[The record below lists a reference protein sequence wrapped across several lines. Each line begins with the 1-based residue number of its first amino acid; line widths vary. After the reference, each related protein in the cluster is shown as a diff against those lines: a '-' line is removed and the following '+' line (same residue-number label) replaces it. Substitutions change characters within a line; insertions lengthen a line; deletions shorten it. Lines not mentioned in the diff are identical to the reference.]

1 MKSVFSAS
9 RNALGA
15 LVAAVALLLVAG
27 PAFAQSVSRGKVLD
41 TNGVPVIGAAV
52 LVPGTTNG
60 VTTDI
65 DGNFELRVAP
75 GTTLE
80 VSCIGYVTQRVAAA
94 ANMNVVLAEDTE
106 MLEETVVIGYGSV
119 KRSDLTSAVAKMDNS
134 SIDDRPMARAE
145 QALQGQLAGVTVM
158 ITNSEPGADP
168 QIRVRGTA
176 SISAGNN
183 PLYVIDGVP
192 QSNMQG
198 LNPNDIASIEV
209 LKDAASAAI
218 YGSRGSN
225 GVVLVTTRQG
235 QKGKPRVTFTATYG
249 IATLEKKVDVLSAT
263 EWMEWNVRQMD
274 ANYLARYPQG
284 SISDDN
290 ATRMA
295 NLRITS
301 PQRTGGNAV
310 NYDDRWFKY
319 LSPEMQRTHTYSD
332 PNNEELSL
340 LDWQKEMYRPAGIQN
355 YNISVSGANDAT
367 RYMFSLGY
375 LDQNGLFPASNYK
388 RINLRTNVESKL
400 NDWITLG
407 LNVAPSFVIN
417 TGSGRGNG
425 KDSQAHRYLS
435 SAPVSG
441 PGVGYQVAYYPN
453 LKYDWAGTSAFPRE
467 YNKDI
472 APVSNTLRLQA
483 STFLRITPF
492 EGFQVEA
499 TASANYSSNST
510 HSFTNGTIVNGAWLT
525 RAEGEAST
533 VSHST
538 SYGINTLLQIVANY
552 NKTFGQHSIAAML
565 GASAEIDGIG
575 YSTTNNFKNLAND
588 VIRGTFSGDNNSVTP
603 TVSSSKIT
611 ESDQAHLASFF
622 GRINY
627 NYANRYMFSASLR
640 RDGYS
645 RFGANNKWG
654 WFPSASAGW
663 MISNEP
669 FFKENGPDWWN
680 TFKFRVSYGQTGN
693 NGVTSSNAYSTLSQ
707 NNYADVL
714 AYRIGSVGNLSLG
727 WEKTHSTDVAFDFG
741 FLNNRIQ
748 ASIDWY
754 TKTTTDLL
762 YNIPVPATSGMTTT
776 RGNLGSVYNT
786 GVELELNTQNIS
798 KRDFTWST
806 SFNVSYNR
814 NKVLQLGSE
823 NTTVYNKDNGAYY
836 VLEVGQPMYYFYGLK
851 CIGVWKNQAEIDA
864 STAAHNGVVPKYK
877 GTPVVPGDLKHED
890 MDGDNNIIDSPTGGD
905 YQVLGKP
912 APDFVFGMTN
922 RITWKNFDASVLF
935 TAQTGA
941 SIYGTLGRAIDRAG
955 MGTQT
960 NAMGWWR
967 DQWWSESEP
976 GNGWVPYHRSAVKP
990 DADSRFLYKSDYFR
1004 IKNLTLGYK
1013 IPFKS
1018 FIESARV
1025 YLSIENLLIL
1035 DSYYHGY
1042 SPEASNRGQG
1052 GMDYGAY
1059 PSARTFTLGLN
1070 INF

>member
-1 MKSVFSAS
+1 MKSILSVS
-9 RNALGA
+9 RTALMA
-15 LVAAVALLLVAG
+15 LVASMALILLG
-27 PAFAQSVSRGKVLD
+27 SPASAQGVSRGKVLD
-41 TNGVPVIGAAV
+41 TNGDPVIGAAV
-52 LVPGTTNG
+52 MVPGTTNG
-60 VTTDI
+60 VTVDL

-80 VSCIGYVTQRVAAA
+80 VSCIGYVSQRVAAS
-94 ANMNVVLAEDTE
+94 ANMSIVLVEDSE
-106 MLEETVVIGYGSV
+106 MLEETIVIGYGSV
-119 KRSDLTSAVAKMDNS
+119 KKSDLTSAVAKMDNS

-145 QALQGQLAGVTVM
+145 QALQGQLAGVNVQ
-158 ITNSEPGADP
+158 ITNAEPGADP

-192 QSNMQG
+192 QRNMQG

-225 GVVLVTTRQG
+225 GVVIVTTRQG
-235 QKGKPRVTFTATYG
+235 EKGKPRVNFTATYG
-249 IATLEKKVDVLSAT
+249 IATLEKKIDVLSAT
-263 EWMEWNVRQMD
+263 EWMEWAIREMD
-274 ANYLARYPQG
+274 ANYLAQYPAG

-295 NLRITS
+295 NLKITS
-301 PQRTGGNAV
+301 PSRTGANAV
-310 NYDDRWFKY
+310 NYDDRWFSYVSDDLK
-319 LSPEMQRTHTYSD
+319 RTHTYTPS
-332 PNNEELSL
+332 NAQMSL
-340 LDWQKEMYRPAGIQN
+340 LDWQDEMYRPAGIQN
-355 YNISVSGANDAT
+355 YNVSVSGANDAT

-375 LDQNGLFPASNYK
+375 MDQNGLFPASNFK

-400 NDWITLG
+400 NNWVTVG
-407 LNVAPSFVIN
+407 LNLAPSFVIN

-435 SAPVSG
+435 SAPVSE
-441 PGVGYQVAYYPN
+441 PGVGYQVAVYPN
-453 LKYDWAGTSAFPRE
+453 IKYDWAGTSAYPRD
-467 YNKDI
+467 YNQDI
-472 APVSNTLRLQA
+472 APTTNTFRLQA
-483 STFLRITPF
+483 STFLRVTPF
-492 EGFQVEA
+492 KDLQIEA
-499 TASANYSSNST
+499 TASANYSSSST
-510 HSFTNGTIVNGAWLT
+510 HTFNNGTIYNGAWLT

-552 NKTFGQHSIAAML
+552 NKTIGQHNIAAML
-565 GASAEIDGIG
+565 GASSEISGIG

-588 VIRGTFSGDNNSVTP
+588 VIRGTFSASNTTVTP
-603 TVSSSKIT
+603 TVSSSAIT
-611 ESDQAHLASFF
+611 ESTQSHLASFF
-622 GRINY
+622 GRLQY
-627 NYANRYMFSASLR
+627 NYASRYMFSASLR

-669 FFKENGPDWWN
+669 FFKEAGLDWWN

-693 NGVTSSNAYSTLSQ
+693 HGVSQSAAYSTLSQ

-727 WEKTHSTDVAFDFG
+727 WEKTHSTDVAFDLA

-762 YNIPVPATSGMTTT
+762 YSIPVPATSGMTSTT
-776 RGNLGSVYNT
+776 GNLGSVYNS

-798 KRDFTWST
+798 NRDFSWST
-806 SFNVSYNR
+806 SFNVSYNYNEVR
-814 NKVLQLGSE
+814 QLGSE
-823 NTTVYNKDNGAYY
+823 NTTVYQSSNGAYN
-836 VLEVGQPMYYFYGLK
+836 VLEVGKPMYYFYGLK
-851 CIGVWKNQAEIDA
+851 CLGVWMNQAEIDA
-864 STAAHNGVVPKYK
+864 STAAHNGVVPKYNN
-877 GTPVVPGDLKHED
+877 TPVVPGDLKHED
-890 MDGDNNIIDSPTGGD
+890 IDGDNNITPTTSGD
-905 YQVLGKP
+905 MQYLGKP
-912 APDFVFGMTN
+912 AASFVYGMTN
-922 RITWKNFDASVLF
+922 RFRYKNFDASVLF
-935 TAQTGA
+935 TAQTGGY
-941 SIYGTLGRAIDRAG
+941 IYGTIGRAIDRAG
-955 MGTQT
+955 VGTQS
-960 NAMGWWR
+960 NIMGYWR

-976 GNGWVPYHRSAVKP
+976 GNGIVPFHRSAVKP

-1004 IKNLTLGYK
+1004 VKNLTLGYK
-1013 IPFKS
+1013 IPFKQ
-1018 FIESARV
+1018 FIQSARV

-1035 DSYYHGY
+1035 DNYYHGY
-1042 SPEASNRGQG
+1042 SPETSNSGT